1 MPNIY
6 DEQSF
11 GAAGSQTLTS
21 AQGSTTIDACAIQ
34 CIGDT
39 VFATLTDG
47 LEASGG
53 AASTSLTYTD
63 GIVLFGKFS
72 TVSVTSGAAR
82 CYLSSPLS

>member
-11 GAAGSQTLTS
+11 GAAGSITLTA
-21 AQGSTTIDACAIQ
+21 AQGSTAIDAAWIR
-34 CIGDT
+34 CIGAT
-39 VFATLTDG
+39 VFTTLTDG

-63 GIVLFGKFS
+63 GTTLYGKFS
-72 TVSVTSGAAR
+72 TINVASGAAR
-82 CYLSSPLS
+82 CYLSSPLR